1 MFIPYNSYT
10 FNFEYKDATQFLP
23 KHVNPACECWELHR
37 VWVVESALKPAGM
50 PQRVRWCRQKAG
62 TSASSVSTAPAAP
75 AAGTSRARHW
85 A

>member
-37 VWVVESALKPAGM
+37 VWVVE
-50 PQRVRWCRQKAG
+50 
-62 TSASSVSTAPAAP
+62 
-75 AAGTSRARHW
+75 
-85 A
+85 